1 MLKAKSIPLI
11 VAACLSLGSAQTQSG
26 PTQGSA
32 GWKLDPD
39 GRRSLIL
46 PDPAGDS
53 QLVVPPVCWQR
64 KCPVVI
70 VSHGRGGQ
78 ASDGSIHKPFDAML
92 DAIDVQGFVLLLSSD
107 GGRETW
113 GSPAALNTLRR
124 AYQASL
130 PRFQHD
136 GRVYT
141 LGISMGGLPA
151 TLTAYRR
158 TLGMPINAVALVA
171 GRVNLHDAVQTSKS
185 RGRSVAAAFAGAS
198 IRGYDPVNDFSRFVG
213 TKTPLLVVSSPQDQ
227 AVNGTRNGLLL
238 AALARKV
245 GTQTREIGVM
255 GPHLNRQYVNA
266 DIGRQIGAFF
276 GAHC

>member
-1 MLKAKSIPLI
+1 MRNGLKTVALML
-11 VAACLSLGSAQTQSG
+11 VALGALGTVQAQD
-26 PTQGSA
+26 SA

-64 KCPVVI
+64 ACPLVI

-78 ASDGSIHKPFDAML
+78 ASDGSTHAPFDAML
-92 DAIDVQGFVLLLSSD
+92 DALDVQGFVLLLSSD

-113 GSPAALNTLRR
+113 GSPRALNTVRR
-124 AYQASL
+124 AYRAAL
-130 PRFQHD
+130 PQFTHD

-158 TLGMPINAVALVA
+158 TLGLPIKAIALVA
-171 GRVNLHDAVQTSKS
+171 GRVNLNNAVRTSKS

-198 IRGYDPVNDFSRFVG
+198 TQGHDPVNDFSRFVG
-213 TKTPLLVVSSPQDQ
+213 TRTPLLVVSSPQDQ
-227 AVNGTRNGLLL
+227 AVSGVQNGLLL
-238 AALARKV
+238 ATLARKAGARTKV
-245 GTQTREIGVM
+245 IGVM

-266 DIGRQIGAFF
+266 DIGGQIGAFF
-276 GAHC
+276 KMHR

>member
-1 MLKAKSIPLI
+1 MRNGLKA
-11 VAACLSLGSAQTQSG
+11 VALTLVALGSLGNVQA
-26 PTQGSA
+26 QGSA

-64 KCPVVI
+64 ACPVVI

-78 ASDGSIHKPFDAML
+78 ASDGSTHAPFDALL

-113 GSPAALNTLRR
+113 GSLAALNTLRWAYR
-124 AYQASL
+124 AAL
-130 PRFQHD
+130 PRFQHN

-158 TLGMPINAVALVA
+158 TLGIPINAVALVA
-171 GRVNLHDAVQTSKS
+171 GRVNLNNAVRTSKS
-185 RGRSVAAAFAGAS
+185 RGRSVAAAYGGAS
-198 IRGYDPVNDFSRFVG
+198 TRGHDPVNDFGQFVG

-227 AVNGTRNGLLL
+227 AVNGVKNGLLL
-238 AALARKV
+238 AMLVRRV
-245 GTQTREIGVM
+245 GAKTQVIGVM

-266 DIGRQIGAFF
+266 DIGRQIGLFF
-276 GAHC
+276 RAHR